1 MTVVAL
7 DAMGGDQAPGAVV
20 EGALLAARDRSLEIA
35 LVGRVEQLRPLIP
48 TLPPNLQLID
58 APDVVGMTEQP
69 ATSVRQKPRSSIMVG
84 LDLVKQGDA
93 QAFVSFGNT
102 GAVMAASLFKLGR
115 VPGVVRPALGAI
127 FQNGRGK
134 YSLLLDVGANVE
146 CRPQYLLQFGA
157 MGKAYFERVLQHSNP
172 SVGLL
177 NVGEEESKGNQFV
190 REAYRLLAAE
200 EPNFVGNV
208 EGNAMVRG
216 VADIVVTDGFNGNLA
231 IKVSEGVADLLI
243 AQLRRAIKS
252 KAYYMVGGAADAR
265 RVRETPRPY
274 GLPTSGRCAP
284 LRCQRR
290 CDHRP
295 RPRQCG
301 GGRQRRALG
310 ASRWRV
316 AVRRGDPRGSQR
328 LDRCARRFGRSGW
341 DGCRS
346 HGTGRRRPGAADRRC
361 RSWRAPLGT
370 GPHQPVQWVGERR
383 PAAVV

>member
-35 LVGRVEQLRPLIP
+35 LVGRAEQLRPLIP
-48 TLPPNLQLID
+48 TLPPNLQIVD

-69 ATSVRQKPRSSIMVG
+69 VTSVRQKPRSSIMVG

-93 QAFVSFGNT
+93 QAFASFGNT

-115 VPGVVRPALGAI
+115 VPGVARPALGAI
-127 FQNGRGK
+127 FQNGLGK

-146 CRPQYLLQFGA
+146 CRSEYLLQFGA

-216 VADIVVTDGFNGNLA
+216 AADIVVTDGFNGNLA

-252 KAYYMVGGAADAR
+252 KAYYMVGARLMRGAFERLQDHMDYQRVGGAPLFGVNGTVIIGHGRANAEAVASGARLAR
-265 RVRETPRPY
+265 RVGESQFVAAIRDALSGSTAVRGGSDDPGGMVEDSTEPAADDLTPR
-274 GLPTSGRCAP
+274 TA
-284 LRCQRR
+284 
-290 CDHRP
+290 
-295 RPRQCG
+295 
-301 GGRQRRALG
+301 G
-310 ASRWRV
+310 A
-316 AVRRGDPRGSQR
+316 G
-328 LDRCARRFGRSGW
+328 
-341 DGCRS
+341 
-346 HGTGRRRPGAADRRC
+346 H
-361 RSWRAPLGT
+361 
-370 GPHQPVQWVGERR
+370 GERR
-383 PAAVV
+383 